1 MSRRTQVP
9 SESLSSFAYGTVT
22 LYGSTFQKILLPDRF
37 VTLMCRALQPREHI
51 AAVWA
56 TPISLATTLG
66 IISFP
71 GVTKM
76 FQFTPFPLQPY
87 GFRLQ
92 YEGIDPSWVSPFGDP
107 RI

>member
-1 MSRRTQVP
+1 MPRRTQVP
-9 SESLSSFAYGTVT
+9 SKSLSSFAYGAVT
-22 LYGSTFQKILLPDRF
+22 LYGSPFQMILLPDRF
-37 VTLMCRALQPREHI
+37 VTLMCQALQPHAHI

-71 GVTKM
+71 EVTKM
-76 FQFTPFPLQPY
+76 FQFTSFPLQPY

-92 YEGIDPSWVSPFGDP
+92 YQGIDPWWVSPFGHP